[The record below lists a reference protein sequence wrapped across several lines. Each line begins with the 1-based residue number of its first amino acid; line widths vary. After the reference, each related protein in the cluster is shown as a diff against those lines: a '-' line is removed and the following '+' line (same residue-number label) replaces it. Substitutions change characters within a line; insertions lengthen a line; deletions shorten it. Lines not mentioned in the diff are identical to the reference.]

1 MARYQ
6 PRHRRSNALARFF
19 LGATVFVTL
28 LLVTLVV
35 FRTSV
40 IELALS
46 SALGQQGFAPAE
58 INVVRADFSGFQI
71 KSGVLAGGAL
81 SFSEAKLSYSWT
93 SLRDQR
99 FHELRLNGLRING
112 AWTEE
117 GVSFGLF
124 DEMNESTSETA
135 ISSNDGDG
143 SAVKGER
150 LPFDNLIIEDAYIVL
165 AHPDGQIQATANANL
180 AASTSPVTV
189 NAAIT
194 LIGPSLSGEVNWQGD
209 VALGDILKSS
219 LAGNINLLAE
229 GFRVP
234 GLDQPIT
241 TNIQVEALAQDG
253 VLSISSDQDLEISGP
268 WPEFLSP
275 FGLETPKDQTFNL
288 SLGTSSQTAPFFH
301 IRPDQSGLRSMINF
315 DLNWVT
321 PFGRGDLNA
330 AGWASMDKDGL
341 PQNFKFERLA
351 VRIDGVQ
358 TPSGTIWGS
367 LVADGLSGPLAIA
380 GGPVKITGRIQ
391 EGFIKTASFKE
402 IDLSADTDFRLDGL
416 SLAFSLNDLTAQI
429 DGLTYGDT
437 IKLMAPL
444 KVGLS
449 ESRSAYQTATLVFGA
464 DGSATAT
471 LDTDLNLSIPDL
483 DIRTKNSVLSFVADI
498 PSLWI
503 EGYWVSTD
511 GALDMRAAIR
521 DAQIQSDS
529 ATVSDIELDVS
540 GGLDSFT
547 GPFSAILRKSTPRA
561 AERSGVIIGGR
572 LAFDNNNII
581 SEGVM
586 NLSSDIK
593 LGDFQVQYDVNT
605 QSGRIASTVGPLVFG
620 GQGLTPA
627 DLAPLAL
634 PFTPTSGEFA
644 ARAVFPFGIQ
654 PEGSQ
659 SGTLY
664 LKDLEIEGGYYRIS
678 RLNTAIALESIWP
691 P

>member
-1 MARYQ
+1 M
-6 PRHRRSNALARFF
+6 
-19 LGATVFVTL
+19 
-28 LLVTLVV
+28 
-35 FRTSV
+35 
-40 IELALS
+40 
-46 SALGQQGFAPAE
+46 
-58 INVVRADFSGFQI
+58 
-71 KSGVLAGGAL
+71 
-81 SFSEAKLSYSWT
+81 
-93 SLRDQR
+93 
-99 FHELRLNGLRING
+99 
-112 AWTEE
+112 
-117 GVSFGLF
+117 
-124 DEMNESTSETA
+124 
-135 ISSNDGDG
+135 
-143 SAVKGER
+143 
-150 LPFDNLIIEDAYIVL
+150 
-165 AHPDGQIQATANANL
+165 
-180 AASTSPVTV
+180 
-189 NAAIT
+189 
-194 LIGPSLSGEVNWQGD
+194 
-209 VALGDILKSS
+209 
-219 LAGNINLLAE
+219 
-229 GFRVP
+229 
-234 GLDQPIT
+234 
-241 TNIQVEALAQDG
+241 
-253 VLSISSDQDLEISGP
+253 
-268 WPEFLSP
+268 
-275 FGLETPKDQTFNL
+275 
-288 SLGTSSQTAPFFH
+288 
-301 IRPDQSGLRSMINF
+301 
-315 DLNWVT
+315 
-321 PFGRGDLNA
+321 
-330 AGWASMDKDGL
+330 
-341 PQNFKFERLA
+341 
-351 VRIDGVQ
+351 
-358 TPSGTIWGS
+358 
-367 LVADGLSGPLAIA
+367 
-380 GGPVKITGRIQ
+380 
-391 EGFIKTASFKE
+391 
-402 IDLSADTDFRLDGL
+402 
-416 SLAFSLNDLTAQI
+416 
-429 DGLTYGDT
+429 
-437 IKLMAPL
+437 
-444 KVGLS
+444 
-449 ESRSAYQTATLVFGA
+449 VFGA

-654 PEGSQ
+654 PEGEFAARAVFPFGIQPEGSQ